1 MTIGKKIIP
10 AIIAKK
16 QEELDELLS
25 KVINIVEIA
34 QLDIMDNKFVP
45 NTSLFFD
52 FKLPETSCI
61 FEAHLMI
68 KKPEIWIK
76 DNWEKVDTILVH
88 YESCSNPKGIISDV
102 KNRGKKIGFVLNPE
116 TPVEKLSDF
125 IDDIDQVLIMT
136 VNPGFYGSPFLPE
149 MLYKITELRTL
160 KPKLDIEVDGGIT
173 DKTISLVDKAG
184 ANLFV
189 SGSYIMKAENVKG
202 SIDSLKKRY
211 QSNHRKK

>member
-1 MTIGKKIIP
+1 MNIHKKIIP

-25 KVINIVEIA
+25 KVINVVEIA
-34 QLDIMDNKFVP
+34 QLDIMDNEFVP

-52 FKLPETSCI
+52 FRLPKTSCI

-68 KKPEIWIK
+68 ANPKKWIE
-76 DNWEKVDTILVH
+76 DNWQKVDTILVH
-88 YESCSNPKGIISDV
+88 YESCDDPKDIISLV
-102 KNRGKKIGFVLNPE
+102 KNKGKKIGFVLNPE
-116 TPVEKLSDF
+116 TPIERLAEF
-125 IDDIDQVLIMT
+125 IGDIDQVLVMT

-149 MLYKITELRTL
+149 MLDKITELRNM
-160 KPKLDIEVDGGIT
+160 KPDLDIEVDGGVT

-189 SGSYIMKAENVKG
+189 SGSYIMKADNVED
-202 SIDSLKKRY
+202 SINDLKK
-211 QSNHRKK
+211 QLSL